1 MKITQ
6 VSVFIENTKGRLFN
20 LCELLGRNNI
30 DIKALTLAESPD
42 FGIVRFIVED
52 SDKTLDIVRKNGYI
66 ASIAH
71 IVAVEVSDTPGGL
84 AAVLK
89 VLSDNDID
97 IKYMYGFVEKASD
110 KALMVF
116 KFADIDK
123 AIGILQNNKVPI
135 VSKETIF
142 KGN

>member
-6 VSVFIENTKGRLFN
+6 VSVFIENTKGRLAN
-20 LCELLGRNNI
+20 LCDLLGKNDI
-30 DIKALTLAESPD
+30 DIKALTLAESSD

-52 SDKTLDIVRKNGYI
+52 ADRTLGIVKDSGYI

-89 VLSDNDID
+89 VLSDNDTD

-142 KGN
+142 KDK